1 MKKARDRGPFSVIL
15 FSGSKNIW
23 QIRTYMLH
31 LPQNLNLKPAMR
43 LHCCIF
49 SLLIAVSC
57 LAQGRRTFD
66 IVYDAFDSGIAET
79 DLWDAT
85 RLGVLNNRS
94 KAYGN
99 IGISGIYSEHLDNF
113 DFLYL
118 LRGDSLFY
126 RGYTCGRGEGLIND
140 SLTIALKRP
149 FECSKRHASFVQ
161 RGLRDDVRLKT
172 ITEFESEVIGRGRFV
187 RSVADTLSNVFLV
200 REKHVVRESLAES
213 ETPLNDYV
221 LEFYRWYTESDS
233 LPVAVQFSISGDDF
247 DDAALY
253 VSEYAAVSDADK
265 ADNGSDMASIL
276 SNAVVSQNESE
287 IKIDFESD
295 TEFEVEVWLVDTY
308 GHSYGYARHQIG
320 EECSIVQIPISS
332 LPRGTYMLVIPCVD
346 GLSVTEKR
354 MLTL

>member
-1 MKKARDRGPFSVIL
+1 M
-15 FSGSKNIW
+15 
-23 QIRTYMLH
+23 
-31 LPQNLNLKPAMR
+31 
-43 LHCCIF
+43 
-49 SLLIAVSC
+49 
-57 LAQGRRTFD
+57 
-66 IVYDAFDSGIAET
+66 
-79 DLWDAT
+79 
-85 RLGVLNNRS
+85 
-94 KAYGN
+94 
-99 IGISGIYSEHLDNF
+99 
-113 DFLYL
+113 
-118 LRGDSLFY
+118 FY

-233 LPVAVQFSISGDDF
+233 VPVAVQFSISGDDF

-332 LPRGTYMLVIPCVD
+332 LPRGTYMLVISCVD